1 MSTSPVRAA
10 DAAAER
16 IKDEF
21 TAMISH
27 ELRTPLCAAKE
38 AVDLLADGMA
48 GTVDP
53 KQAPFLEL
61 ASRNIARLSGII
73 DNVLDFGVLQR
84 GQLSMNPE
92 RLLLGPFL
100 ESFLATHTPAGS
112 HLALVVDVDPT
123 VPQIAFDPIRL
134 RQVLINVLDN
144 ALRHTQTGEIRF
156 TARARSPGVSLIVS
170 DTGCGIAEDDL
181 ERIFTP
187 FYQVSTGTGRRV
199 GGCGLGLALC
209 KGLVELQGGR
219 MWAESKLSHG
229 TSIHLL
235 LSSADETPR
244 SPR

>member
-48 GTVDP
+48 GAVDP

-84 GQLSMNPE
+84 GQLSMSPE
-92 RLLLGPFL
+92 RLAIGPFL
-100 ESFLATHTPAGS
+100 ESFVAANSSSATTAG
-112 HLALVVDVDPT
+112 LTVRVDVAPGIQ
-123 VPQIAFDPIRL
+123 QICFDPMRL
-134 RQVLINVLDN
+134 RQVLLNLLDN
-144 ALRHTQTGEIRF
+144 AVRYTKIGEIRF
-156 TARARSPGVSLIVS
+156 AAARRPGGVSLTVS
-170 DTGCGIAEDDL
+170 DTGCGISAEDL
-181 ERIFTP
+181 PQIFDP
-187 FYQVSTGTGRRV
+187 FYQVSVGTGRRV

-209 KGLVELQGGR
+209 RGLVELQGGR
-219 MWAESKLSHG
+219 IWAESTLNQG
-229 TSIHLL
+229 TSIHLSL
-235 LSSADETPR
+235 IGADEPI
-244 SPR
+244 